1 MSSLLEGQEEAAVA
15 GTEWMGCDGQVTE
28 PSGASNPRGPKDIKS
43 TGWFG
48 GGENSWY
55 VLKRSSAFCVVN
67 RLSRGRSGI
76 DEDQVA
82 VAIIRKQ
89 VTVAWARVVIVD
101 LYFESRA
108 CRI

>member
-1 MSSLLEGQEEAAVA
+1 MR
-15 GTEWMGCDGQVTE
+15 WGCDGQKGHRGHQRR
-28 PSGASNPRGPKDIKS
+28 SPRGPKGYINPL
-43 TGWFG
+43 GGLG

-82 VAIIRKQ
+82 VTIIRKQ

>member
-1 MSSLLEGQEEAAVA
+1 M
-15 GTEWMGCDGQVTE
+15 
-28 PSGASNPRGPKDIKS
+28 
-43 TGWFG
+43 
-48 GGENSWY
+48 
-55 VLKRSSAFCVVN
+55 N

-108 CRI
+108 CRMRCEKAIKVT